1 MGNGHFADED
11 FKKAAYFRFLR
22 TIDESNNLVLTDDS
36 LLQYFTD
43 SPKCYTIGAL
53 ELEEHAFQYGGPGGH
68 CGV

>member
-1 MGNGHFADED
+1 MGNGHFADEG

-36 LLQYFTD
+36 LLQYLTE
-43 SPKCYTIGAL
+43 SPKCYTTGAL
-53 ELEEHAFQYGGPGGH
+53 EQEEHAFQYGGPGGK